1 MQNIAEYGGDYLTDL
16 KKIKVLKNKSEMLKA
31 IAHPMR
37 LCILNC
43 LMGEEECNVTS
54 LANKMHTPQSTI
66 SQHLSK
72 LKSFGLIEGERNG
85 VEIQYRVV
93 SEEVKEIVNLLLK
106 DINDQS
112 FEDDSIQCQ
121 CQNH

>member
-1 MQNIAEYGGDYLTDL
+1 MPDQKKYNLL
-16 KKIKVLKNKSEMLKA
+16 KKKSELLKA

-43 LMGEEECNVTS
+43 LMSNDSCNVTT
-54 LANKMHTPQSTI
+54 LTKRMQMPQSTI

-72 LKSFGLIEGERNG
+72 LKSFGLIEGEKTG

-93 SEEVKEIVNLLLK
+93 SEEVISIIHLLL
-106 DINDQS
+106 DELEDETNDGNNV
-112 FEDDSIQCQ
+112 EC
-121 CQNH
+121 